1 MMTQMDG
8 SRGNSALT
16 TLVVT
21 AEVQQG
27 FDSALD
33 GLIRH
38 GATAAAIVERSGMTL
53 SAAGMGRTSNPAVG
67 ALIGGVF
74 KSLKTLSGL
83 LGENAIRTLHQKGP
97 HSLTVMLLLDTDD
110 LLVATF
116 PPEVGDGRCDE
127 LANEA
132 GTRIATLLAQARQ
145 NPAPQGALL
154 DEAGVDDLLGNF

>member
-1 MMTQMDG
+1 MTQIDG
-8 SRGNSALT
+8 NRGSSALT

-33 GLIRH
+33 GMIRQ
-38 GATAAAIVERSGMTL
+38 GATAVAIVERSGMTL
-53 SAAGMGRTSNPAVG
+53 ASAGMGRTSNQAVG
-67 ALIGGVF
+67 ALIGGIF

-83 LGENAIRTLHQKGP
+83 LGENAIRILHQKGP

-116 PPEVGDGRCDE
+116 PPEVGDPRSDA
-127 LANEA
+127 LALEA
-132 GTRIATLLAQARQ
+132 GSRIATLLAQARQ

-154 DEAGVDDLLGNF
+154 DGAGVDDLLGNF